1 MRAVP
6 LPLKRVVAMRSMV
19 VIAAVCTS
27 VGPTLVAAGT
37 RARPIGATVDALLI
51 IARQTSPEVAA
62 AALDA
67 EAARAKIVSAG
78 ALQDPIAS
86 VENENF
92 ARNSTSGQG
101 STLRFRVMQEIPLWG
116 KRQLRADIAGFD
128 ATAADYRRQDALLSL
143 ETRIKSVFAARYAT
157 FVALKLNDEIRQIVS
172 ASLKTACARFAQN
185 AATFEDVTKLE
196 IEVADLD
203 TEASRL
209 PSQTVKTSAQINALL
224 SRKVDA
230 PLAMPIAFRRLPPAR
245 SVTMNALVERAMR
258 LNLEVAEAEA
268 KADGAAAARDL
279 PDRNRYPDLSV
290 GPEYSQENSQ
300 GRSRFGSAGVAAS
313 FSIPLQWGA
322 KDAQVSAAT
331 AEKAAAQ
338 IRVDALRLR
347 ISGEIAGMV
356 AEYRASSK
364 SLAILRDHHLPE
376 ARAALASAQS
386 QVESAA
392 GSLADVYAAAQRLR
406 RIRLDIL
413 KLETEQQIA
422 IAEIEKA
429 IGGDL

>member
-1 MRAVP
+1 MRSIFV
-6 LPLKRVVAMRSMV
+6 VVA
-19 VIAAVCTS
+19 ACTAVA
-27 VGPTLVAAGT
+27 PTLVAAGT
-37 RARPIGATVDALLI
+37 RARPIGATVDTLLA

-62 AALDA
+62 GALDA
-67 EAARAKIVSAG
+67 EAARAKIVSAE
-78 ALQDPIAS
+78 ALPDPIAS

-101 STLRFRVMQEIPLWG
+101 STLRFRVMQEFPLWG
-116 KRQLRADIAGFD
+116 KRQLRADIAGFG
-128 ATAADYRRQDALLSL
+128 ATAADYRCQDAVLSL
-143 ETRIKSVFAARYAT
+143 ETRIKSVFAARHAT
-157 FVALKLNDEIRQIVS
+157 FVVLKLNGEIRQIVS
-172 ASLKTACARFAQN
+172 ASLKTARARFAQN
-185 AATFEDVTKLE
+185 AATFEDFTKLE

-203 TEASRL
+203 TEAVRL
-209 PSQTVKTSAQINALL
+209 QSQVVKTAAQINALL

-230 PLAMPIAFRRLPPAR
+230 PLALPIAFRRLPSAR
-245 SVTMNALVERAMR
+245 SVTMNALVDRAMR

-268 KADGAAAARDL
+268 KAAGAAAAREL
-279 PDRNRYPDLSV
+279 ADRNRYPDLSI

-313 FSIPLQWGA
+313 FGIPLQWGA

-331 AEKAAAQ
+331 AEKAAAR

-347 ISGEIAGMV
+347 IGGEIAGIV
-356 AEYRASSK
+356 ADYRASSK
-364 SLAILRDHHLPE
+364 SLAILRNHHLPD
-376 ARAALASAQS
+376 APAALASAQS
-386 QVESAA
+386 QVQSAT
-392 GSLADVYAAAQRLR
+392 GSLGDVYAAAQRLR
-406 RIRLDIL
+406 RIKLDIL